1 MHSDSYPSVAVVGAA
16 GFVGRELLR
25 QLEQL
30 EITATAIVRGSP
42 EISVDGDFHVA
53 CSQPTAL
60 AGARFDIVVNLA
72 YPTSGSLY
80 EQPDLNAEIVR
91 TVQELVKND
100 GRLIQVSSLAVF
112 GLLLDRPVRPTPV
125 PAARD
130 HAYVESKVAAE
141 HLFAQ
146 EQAQRGFRLDIVRLG
161 NIWGY
166 ASATWALPVVHRLL
180 AGRPVGIAGAS
191 GPSNTTDVANVAAY
205 LAFLIQSEDHG
216 HGVHYHHLAEFS
228 SVPWRDWVEP
238 IAAMMGVEPV
248 YAAPSVLKAP
258 DRRRREIAELL
269 APMTPRNLYKAMSDH
284 RITGS
289 LARTLTRQIPARA
302 RPRLKSDRLVFAQ
315 EPPIDWVENV
325 FLSTLAGCQEFSSV
339 ICDGWRPRL
348 TKDESLQSVLTW
360 LAQGWEP
367 CG

>member
-1 MHSDSYPSVAVVGAA
+1 MPNNKYPTIAIVGAA

-30 EITATAIVRGSP
+30 GITATAVVRGTP
-42 EISVDGDFHVA
+42 EIAVDGDFHVA

-60 AGARFDIVVNLA
+60 AGDGFDVVINLA

-91 TVQELVKND
+91 TVQKLVKDD

-112 GLLLDRPVRPTPV
+112 GLLLDRPVSPTPV
-125 PAARD
+125 SLVRD

-141 HLFAQ
+141 HLFAEQ
-146 EQAQRGFRLDIVRLG
+146 QAQRGFRLDIVRLG

-180 AGRPVGIAGAS
+180 TGRPVGIAGAS

-205 LAFLIQSEDHG
+205 LAFLVQTGDHG
-216 HGVHYHHLAEFS
+216 PGVHYHHLAEFS
-228 SVPWRDWVEP
+228 SVPWSDWVEP
-238 IAAMMGVEPV
+238 IAAVMGVEPV
-248 YAAPSVLKAP
+248 YADHSVLKAP
-258 DRRRREIAELL
+258 DRSRREIAELL
-269 APMTPRNLYKAMSDH
+269 APMTPRNLYKAMSDQ
-284 RITGS
+284 RIIGS
-289 LARTLTRQIPARA
+289 WARTLTRQIPVRT
-302 RPRLKSDRLVFAQ
+302 RPRLKSNRLVFAQ
-315 EPPIDWVENV
+315 ELPIDWVENV

-339 ICDGWRPRL
+339 VCDGWRPRL
-348 TKDESLQSVLTW
+348 TKEESLQSVLRW